1 MENKKSWELSE
12 ADARNVNKKNEE
24 IISDTKKYMLYNEYI
39 EGQKNGF
46 IAVMNFVNNKL
57 NELIARG
64 RISDLI
70 QIRAR
75 IKSAESALKNDSGK
89 ALDDTFGM
97 EIITATEDE
106 ITAILQALTP
116 YMLKTKCKNHDKP
129 NGYKAKH
136 KYWTFKKDKMD
147 YLEDDIDHEENIP
160 MIEFQLK
167 TSEVYVKC
175 NNGGSADHTTYKGQ
189 TIQEIQEKFDRGNFN
204 VFNTP
209 TMWASEND
217 GNGINK
223 MRLLSS
229 EEALKKIYPFLNINK
244 RGIKR

>member
-1 MENKKSWELSE
+1 MN
-12 ADARNVNKKNEE
+12 
-24 IISDTKKYMLYNEYI
+24 MLKVR
-39 EGQKNGF
+39 KNGF
-46 IAVMNFVNNKL
+46 VAVMNFVSNKI

-64 RISDLI
+64 KISDLI

-75 IKSAESALKNDSGK
+75 IKSAESAIKNDSGK

-106 ITAILQALTP
+106 ITSILQALTP
-116 YMLKTKCKNHDKP
+116 YMLKTKCKNHNKP

-136 KYWTFKKDKMD
+136 KYWTFKKDKMS
-147 YLEDDIDHEENIP
+147 YLEGNINHEENIP

-167 TSEVYVKC
+167 TSEVHIKC
-175 NNGGSADHTTYKGQ
+175 NFGGSADHTTYKGE
-189 TIQEIQEKFDRGNFN
+189 TTGEIQEKYDNGKFN

-209 TMWASEND
+209 TMWVSEND

-229 EEALKKIYPFLNINK
+229 EEALKKLYPFLNTNSK